1 MPRHDILDTSLH
13 SAVAAQ
19 RGFALLPR
27 RRVVEHFFAW
37 LTRYRWL
44 AKDDER
50 LP

>member
-1 MPRHDILDTSLH
+1 LH

-19 RGFALLPR
+19 CGFALMLR

-37 LTRYRWL
+37 LTRYQWL
-44 AKDDER
+44 AKDDGR